1 MDQTINALLKGD
13 KNIVAYYQKT
23 NEKWQELFVAKKD
36 SPVSTWAQ
44 WLSDQQI
51 PFFERECGGRHL
63 GEEVMACSGF
73 GVLYNVIVGFDEMEE
88 LAVKLV
94 KAFEESRCSIEVK
107 SMARHA
113 ATYYHLDQLPQL
125 KEFLP

>member
-1 MDQTINALLKGD
+1 MLTRTSLVDKIMERGMDGGLSASVLK
-13 KNIVAYYQKT
+13 
-23 NEKWQELFVAKKD
+23 
-36 SPVSTWAQ
+36 
-44 WLSDQQI
+44 
-51 PFFERECGGRHL
+51 RECGGRNL

-94 KAFEESRCSIEVK
+94 KAFEESGCSIEVK